1 MNYLKK
7 LNQIKVLL
15 GMEVKMVEA
24 VLQDGVTKVVAES
37 LEAGYDLKVV
47 SESGEEAP
55 APEGTHT
62 LQDGTKVT
70 VDANGKITLVE
81 KPEPKI
87 EVEVEAAA
95 DEVPAGEKPAG
106 EPTKS
111 ENEIVKE
118 EMKKMIMQCM
128 EAIEEVAK
136 EVGTIKEEMA
146 AYKSKMEKMSATP
159 ASNKISTYNT
169 ESSDPANPIE
179 SRLEALKAVRAEFNK
194 GKRKF

>member
-1 MNYLKK
+1 LFPSPAKK
-7 LNQIKVLL
+7 LLHQK
-15 GMEVKMVEA
+15 ER
-24 VLQDGVTKVVAES
+24 
-37 LEAGYDLKVV
+37 
-47 SESGEEAP
+47 
-55 APEGTHT
+55 
-62 LQDGTKVT
+62 TKVT

-159 ASNKISTYNT
+159 ASSKISTYNT

-179 SRLEALKAVRAEFNK
+179 SRLEALKNVRAEFNK
-194 GKRKF
+194 GKKKF